1 MHQKNFAWIAT
12 WKITRRCN
20 LYCVYCD
27 HASMRKATH
36 RENIDYQK
44 VIETLHGYSPKILN
58 ISGGEPSLVENLAGI
73 LSEIKKR
80 WDPFIRIVHNGTGPE
95 KLLKSFPYIDRLV
108 ISMDGPDPIN
118 KANRGISGPS
128 VLTKLKAVLPEA
140 KARNVEVGINC
151 VVTIANL
158 KSMREFADQVK
169 TVSGSLILS
178 FTPVM
183 PPDGSLSI
191 LREESLVREF
201 FATYEDLKKRGY
213 SVMNAF
219 DGITRFNNFKSIQ
232 CFNQYFNIR
241 VSPEGQVLTCAMNTN
256 LNSQHFIYYFRKLLS
271 KNGIK
276 KAFYR
281 IKQKLINSMNDSID
295 FSCTTVC
302 TCENWL
308 DLIFLG
314 ISSDSIPKYA
324 RGLRG
329 RMTEEDYRN
338 AEAFVKRYI
347 NPEFDIN
354 KLKRLVDYP
363 EL

>member
-1 MHQKNFAWIAT
+1 
-12 WKITRRCN
+12 
-20 LYCVYCD
+20 
-27 HASMRKATH
+27 MRKATH
-36 RENIDYQK
+36 KELIDYSK
-44 VIETLHGYSPKILN
+44 IIETLHGYSPKILN
-58 ISGGEPSLVENLAGI
+58 ISGGEPSLVEGLPGI

-118 KANRGISGPS
+118 MTNRGIAGSS
-128 VLTKLKAVLPEA
+128 VLEKLKSVLPDL
-140 KARNVEVGINC
+140 KKNNIEVGINC
-151 VVTIANL
+151 VLTNANL
-158 KSMREFADQVK
+158 KSMREFAEKVR
-169 TVSGSLILS
+169 TVSESLILS

-183 PPDGSLSI
+183 PPDGALSI
-191 LREESLVREF
+191 LREESQIQEF
-201 FATYEDLKKRGY
+201 FAMYENLKKQGFF
-213 SVMNAF
+213 VMHAF
-219 DGITRFNNFKSIQ
+219 DGITRFDNFKSIQ

-241 VSPEGQVLTCAMNTN
+241 VSPEGQVLTCAMNTD
-256 LNSQHFIYYFRKLLS
+256 LNSQHYLYYLRKLLA

-281 IKQKLINSMNDSID
+281 IRQKLVNSMQDSID

-314 ISSDSIPKYA
+314 IPSDSIPIYA

-338 AEAFVKRYI
+338 AETFVRRHI
-347 NPEFDIN
+347 NPEFNIQAL
-354 KLKRLVDYP
+354 KLFIGER
-363 EL
+363 